1 VVRKARALYLLAML
15 AFGGCL
21 VAALGQYVDRLGVSS
36 IVTTVLSY
44 EANVLILTLIGS
56 DLLITN
62 LERARGL
69 TSGTAHLADDTNRK
83 LSSFVG
89 ET

>member
-1 VVRKARALYLLAML
+1 
-15 AFGGCL
+15 
-21 VAALGQYVDRLGVSS
+21 
-36 IVTTVLSY
+36 VTTVLSY
-44 EANVLILTLIGS
+44 ETNVLILTLIGA

-69 TSGTAHLADDTNRK
+69 SSGTAHLAEESNRK

-89 ET
+89 EA

>member
-1 VVRKARALYLLAML
+1 ML
-15 AFGGCL
+15 AFGICL
-21 VAALGQYVDRLGVSS
+21 VAALGSLVEQIGAAA
-36 IVTTVLSY
+36 IATTVLSF
-44 EANVLILTLIGS
+44 EANVLVLTLIGS

-69 TSGTAHLADDTNRK
+69 SSGTAHLADDSNRK
-83 LSSFVG
+83 LSAFVG